1 VNNNFLDNP
10 PPDGAFNRRLLA
22 LPIAECTADAGGQTT
37 LDVVGFGCYFLLQ
50 QAVQKGNEAQIF
62 GQFIESCNAGGVPG
76 PDPVAGPG
84 PYRIQL
90 YKDPDSGD
98 S

>member
-1 VNNNFLDNP
+1 MP
-10 PPDGAFNRRLLA
+10 IARCDGASS
-22 LPIAECTADAGGQTT
+22 GQTT

-50 QAVQKGNEAQIF
+50 RVVQKGNEAQIF
-62 GQFIESCNAGGVPG
+62 GQFIEGCTASGMPG
-76 PDPVAGPG
+76 PNPVAGPD
-84 PYRIQL
+84 PYVIQL